1 MGEVGQKGEKGN
13 LGLVTSKIY
22 CIVCMYIERLHG
34 MHNTFILL

>member
-22 CIVCMYIERLHG
+22 CIVCMYIHRKIAWHA
-34 MHNTFILL
+34 